1 MNKALNETLSILI
14 AQSIKSKA
22 NQPFD
27 NAYRAVLATE
37 KAKYVQGFLAVAQM
51 PYQPI
56 EHGWIEL
63 GDASGNDASIVNII
77 DPTLPHLYKTA
88 QELWYF
94 AAQSFSIKQLKA
106 IIEESKEDYP
116 EDNPLPIYG
125 DAPYEY
131 YGDVMLGGQEY
142 LAAYQAAEAK
152 CKELRE
158 LNATIN

>member
-1 MNKALNETLSILI
+1 MNKALDETLSLKV
-14 AQSIKSKA
+14 AESIKSKA
-22 NQPFD
+22 HQPFE
-27 NAYRAVLATE
+27 NAYRAALATE
-37 KAKYVQGFLAVAQM
+37 GARYVQGFLAVAHK

-63 GDASGNDASIVNII
+63 SDVSGEDTVIRIV
-77 DPTLPHLYKTA
+77 DPTLPHLRKTH

-94 AAQSFSIKQLKA
+94 AAQSLSVKQLKA

-125 DAPYEY
+125 AAPYEY
-131 YGDVMLGGQEY
+131 YGDVMLGGEEY

-152 CKELRE
+152 CRE
-158 LNATIN
+158 LKEFNPENN

>member
-1 MNKALNETLSILI
+1 MNKALNEALSIEI

-22 NQPFD
+22 NQPFN
-27 NAYRAVLATE
+27 NAYKAVLATE
-37 KAKYVQGFLAVAQM
+37 KAKYVQGFLAAAQM
-51 PYQPI
+51 PYEPI

-63 GDASGNDASIVNII
+63 SNADVNESVISII
-77 DPTLPHLYKTA
+77 DPTLPHLHKNP

-106 IIEESKEDYP
+106 IMEESKEDYP
-116 EDNPLPIYG
+116 EDDPLPIYG

-142 LAAYQAAEAK
+142 LAAYQAAEIK
-152 CKELRE
+152 CKELKQLHAMSKE
-158 LNATIN
+158 